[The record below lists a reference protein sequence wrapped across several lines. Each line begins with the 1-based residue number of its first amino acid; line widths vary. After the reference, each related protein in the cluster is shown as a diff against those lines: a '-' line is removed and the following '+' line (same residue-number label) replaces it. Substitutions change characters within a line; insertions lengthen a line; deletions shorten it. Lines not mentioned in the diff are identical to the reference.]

1 MTIMGLTGIE
11 LTITMLTGIII
22 GASTFIVAGLDG
34 YNGTIPGIILGG
46 TSAGATA
53 SMMVYMTNGSMPSGI
68 IPLSI
73 IPVLTLLLASSSGM
87 MLRDRSFHRY
97 HEAGMRRRSILM
109 ELSSDALDII
119 GFLAGISA
127 IMSLSYMLLISIII

>member
-1 MTIMGLTGIE
+1 MGLTGIE

-87 MLRDRSFHRY
+87 MLRDRSFHCY